1 MDKKNGD
8 IYVQLTKI
16 ENEITLCVSDSG
28 PGIPAEFNIKEA
40 NSLGFKLLNIFT
52 KQLKGS
58 FEYRN
63 APGLIVCVKFK
74 EEIENTLLV

>member
-1 MDKKNGD
+1 M
-8 IYVQLTKI
+8 
-16 ENEITLCVSDSG
+16 
-28 PGIPAEFNIKEA
+28 

-63 APGLIVCVKFK
+63 APGLIVCVKFT